1 MQPCDY
7 QFNSHLEYFQHHT
20 HFSSLSCINILPS
33 LPDSGNLISVLPF
46 LCLPEG
52 HINDG
57 RQCCVWLF
65 FFFFFFFFSHWAEFN
80 IFRAGTVIPLFMQG
94 VFLNFLFLSFSCA
107 GSSSLCSLFCSCW
120 GVDYSLGWLLLLQ
133 SRGSRVGGLSSCGS
147 GRRVVLSSTGS
158 VVVGGC
164 WGGV

>member
-7 QFNSHLEYFQHHT
+7 QFDSHLEYFQHHT
-20 HFSSLSCINILPS
+20 HFSSLSCINTLPS
-33 LPDSGNLISVLPF
+33 LPDSGTLISVLPF
-46 LCLPEG
+46 PCLPER

-65 FFFFFFFFSHWAEFN
+65 FFISLPLSTMVLNSTYSEQEQF
-80 IFRAGTVIPLFMQG
+80 IPLFMQG
-94 VFLNFLFLSFSCA
+94 VFFKFLFLSFSCA
-107 GSSSLCSLFCSCW
+107 GSSLLCSLFCSCW

-147 GRRVVLSSTGS
+147 GRRVVL
-158 VVVGGC
+158 
-164 WGGV
+164 